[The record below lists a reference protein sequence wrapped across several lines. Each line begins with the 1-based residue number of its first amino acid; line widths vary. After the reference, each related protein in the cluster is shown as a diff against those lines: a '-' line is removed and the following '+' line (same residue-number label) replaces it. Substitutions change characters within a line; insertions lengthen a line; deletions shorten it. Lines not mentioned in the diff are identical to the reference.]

1 MDFSSIKGEMKDI
14 DWKAIENRKQEKRPD
29 IVRPN
34 ENKGGG
40 SNMGYQSFGGN
51 RGGYRQ
57 PPNSGNNRNG
67 NHDKNYSSSNSG
79 EKEVVF
85 WITEENY
92 LDNAER
98 VIQKIVQNPK
108 DMVTTS
114 QIRNIL
120 SNVSDIYNV
129 VQRMHRTGDLAQ
141 EVRSKIRELIMH
153 CYYSAGR
160 EKNVKIFFLR
170 SSLFINLKGI
180 LEISTVEGKKE
191 MPLEVQ
197 NLGEKGRF
205 LLVHKY
211 LESLVAFHR
220 FYGGKDN

>member
-92 LDNAER
+92 LD
-98 VIQKIVQNPK
+98 KIPRIWLLPLK
-108 DMVTTS
+108 SGISCLMYRIFIMS
-114 QIRNIL
+114 CK
-120 SNVSDIYNV
+120 
-129 VQRMHRTGDLAQ
+129 GCKEQ
-141 EVRSKIRELIMH
+141 EI
-153 CYYSAGR
+153 
-160 EKNVKIFFLR
+160 
-170 SSLFINLKGI
+170 
-180 LEISTVEGKKE
+180 
-191 MPLEVQ
+191 
-197 NLGEKGRF
+197 
-205 LLVHKY
+205 
-211 LESLVAFHR
+211 
-220 FYGGKDN
+220 